1 LIGKLAI
8 PFISAA
14 VWMRAFWFLSIWNA
28 WPTPKKNSE
37 NTSAAPIESKA
48 EFLYMIHLRMVAYRE
63 HFLAMLNSN
72 HHAS

>member
-1 LIGKLAI
+1 
-8 PFISAA
+8 
-14 VWMRAFWFLSIWNA
+14 MRASWFLSIWNA

-37 NTSAAPIESKA
+37 NTSAAPIESTA
-48 EFLYMIHLRMVAYRE
+48 EFLYMIHLRMVAYDD